1 MFVLSLQFHILFK
14 RCKALLSAPFLI
26 PSPGSSSC
34 VSVLSLSLSVPL
46 SLHPS
51 LSSSP
56 RHTPNPRLSP
66 RSHLTASHSRAPH
79 SQQQAFGEVAG
90 CWGGRLPTH
99 PPHPKNRG
107 MQVAAPP
114 TNTLHLS
121 GSQPLPLPQQQ
132 TAFRQD
138 NTVASGMGYS
148 GSPNLTNHPEM
159 NPPNSTEKKRG
170 KNKPYP
176 VIKLTF
182 GCWLLESLYLTDK
195 YSLERKSCF
204 VQEAHN
210 WGRRWTYVQNTTLK
224 SLLPQE
230 NL

>member
-14 RCKALLSAPFLI
+14 RCKDLLSAPFLI

-114 TNTLHLS
+114 HQHSSSLWVSAPPSTPATN
-121 GSQPLPLPQQQ
+121 GFQ
-132 TAFRQD
+132 TRH
-138 NTVASGMGYS
+138 YS
-148 GSPNLTNHPEM
+148 GIRYGIFRFPQSY
-159 NPPNSTEKKRG
+159 
-170 KNKPYP
+170 KP
-176 VIKLTF
+176 
-182 GCWLLESLYLTDK
+182 S
-195 YSLERKSCF
+195 
-204 VQEAHN
+204 
-210 WGRRWTYVQNTTLK
+210 
-224 SLLPQE
+224 
-230 NL
+230 